1 MAVIVENRNILDI
14 SDLEMV
20 IINMHPSFLSIFK
33 SKGID
38 SIRVVWKSTLAFLSK
53 FQV

>member
-20 IINMHPSFLSIFK
+20 IINMHPSFMSIFK

-38 SIRVVWKSTLAFLSK
+38 SIKTDGSTHI
-53 FQV
+53 